1 MKTSRGKKGPRPPSP
16 PPPSGIGAQ
25 VRRPRPAPVTTSNPL
40 VALMPSEVESDE
52 ELVAESA
59 NANDLMT
66 TLWSGLSFFSVR

>member
-1 MKTSRGKKGPRPPSP
+1 
-16 PPPSGIGAQ
+16 
-25 VRRPRPAPVTTSNPL
+25 
-40 VALMPSEVESDE
+40 MPSEVESDE